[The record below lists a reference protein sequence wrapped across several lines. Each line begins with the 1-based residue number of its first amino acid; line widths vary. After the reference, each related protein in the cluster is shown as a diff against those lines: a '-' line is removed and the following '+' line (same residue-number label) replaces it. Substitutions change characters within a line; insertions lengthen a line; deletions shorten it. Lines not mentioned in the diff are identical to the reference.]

1 MKNKTDS
8 KEKILTAAAMLFQVN
23 GYNATG
29 LNEILKESGS
39 PKGSLYYYFPG
50 GKEELALEA
59 IKLSSETIQK
69 RLKNTLDK
77 YSNPVEAI
85 QSVIKNIIEDL
96 KNDGKLK
103 DISLSLIALETYL
116 SIESLRK
123 ACESAFIDIQNVYT
137 KKLIESGLSKETAQE
152 LGIFIQVIIEG
163 AITIS
168 VTEKNS
174 RAFLTVSK
182 QIGILLNSYIN
193 NSTFLRG
200 Q

>member
-8 KEKILTAAAMLFQVN
+8 REKILTAAAMLFQIK

-29 LNEILKESGS
+29 LNEILKESDS

-59 IKLSSETIQK
+59 IKLASEAIQN
-69 RLKNTLDK
+69 RLQHTLNE
-77 YSNPVEAI
+77 YSNPIEAI
-85 QSVIKNIIEDL
+85 QSVIKNIMEDL

-116 SIESLRK
+116 SIEPLRK
-123 ACESAFIDIQNVYT
+123 ACESAFLDIQNVYT
-137 KKLIESGLSKETAQE
+137 KKLIESGFSNETAQE
-152 LGIFIQVIIEG
+152 LGIFMQVMIEG

-168 VTEKNS
+168 VTEKNPN
-174 RAFLTVSK
+174 ALLTVSK
-182 QIGILLNSYIN
+182 QIGILLSSYIN
-193 NSTFLRG
+193 TK
-200 Q
+200 